1 MWLHRHDS
9 VVQSW
14 RKWKETGCNYCYHT
28 RQPSSVWEHFL
39 NVPCIYEHI
48 LIKHS
53 RVESFTLHYVSHPNS
68 CDTKSRGTITIIG
81 DGEAF
86 RADRFFVQT
95 IKACHLFNCFF
106 SGCRYPFLR
115 NRSYYHHQQDWQ
127 RRTRFLYTKSNGYF
141 WYTLN

>member
-1 MWLHRHDS
+1 MRTLS
-9 VVQSW
+9 ES
-14 RKWKETGCNYCYHT
+14 
-28 RQPSSVWEHFL
+28 
-39 NVPCIYEHI
+39 PCIYEHI

-86 RADRFFVQT
+86 NADRFFVQT

-106 SGCRYPFLR
+106 SGCRYPFFTKQIILSSSAGLAEKDKVFIHKKQRIFLIYFKFVIILYVILYISSLFLR
-115 NRSYYHHQQDWQ
+115 A
-127 RRTRFLYTKSNGYF
+127 FLF
-141 WYTLN
+141 F